1 MARKQDWSPRGVSY
15 ARCDVTLEYDQLPHD
30 HPQAIAEF
38 NDLKASTDPEYH
50 IATYEMSPREADDE
64 AHRYQKLVDAYERK
78 EWWYV
83 RIFAHTIV
91 MQPDRVKDYPLRVA
105 TVGDYLESN
114 WPPVALRHIERS
126 ELLAL
131 YEQLLDL
138 GFQCRSFHVLRLGS
152 FTLQHPKA
160 PGEKTWSVE
169 MPPRRDR

>member
-15 ARCDVTLEYDQLPHD
+15 ARCDVTLEYDQLPHGN
-30 HPQAIAEF
+30 PQAMEMLEE
-38 NDLKASTDPEYH
+38 LKESTHPKYH
-50 IATYEMSPREADDE
+50 IQAYEMLPDE
-64 AHRYQKLVDAYERK
+64 AAVEAVRFQKLVASYERK
-78 EWWYV
+78 DWWFV

-91 MQPDRVKDYPLRVA
+91 MKPDRKKDYPLRVG
-105 TVGDYLESN
+105 TSGDYLESD
-114 WPPVALRHIERS
+114 WPPDAIKAIEQS

-131 YEQLLDL
+131 YQELLDQ

-169 MPPRRDR
+169 MPLRIPR